1 MTAATAA
8 RPRSATV
15 VPAVSVASAGTVDP
29 VARDSPSALTPP
41 ARTVVPVV
49 PAVPAEMAEVR
60 ILARPVL
67 VATVATVATVVL
79 VDSLPEVVLPA
90 LPVQVA
96 SVVKAATVETPRQVR
111 PVSAVWAEAALVPQ
125 RPVPLLV
132 AAVATAVRAPR
143 AKPAPAE
150 PAARPV
156 PPGPARQRPR
166 EVRVVPEAPA
176 RQATVATVVSAE
188 TRWSMASA
196 VAWQQEAVVATAA
209 RSPAALAGTVD
220 SPLPLAVAL
229 KHPGLSVHR
238 REGRTLR
245 RSTPPA
251 KLEEARCC
259 RQPTE
264 PMASVPLVT
273 EVEWVDLGRRASFVS
288 HRLVGWIY
296 WDPRA
301 IELNAAL
308 GIPNGLG
315 YYVTSRAAPLL
326 PAGADVVSATFY
338 SISPSAIRFA
348 VDLAAQHTDWRS
360 IYDARNQAVGEG
372 LRAFVPEI
380 CDALSALGPN
390 FWRAADEIP
399 ESGRPLFAA
408 HRSAPRVDDPLV
420 SAWLGVNCLR
430 EWRGDTHF
438 AILLS
443 EGIDRVQAGILHDAH
458 LNYGGWIPRSRG
470 ADDAALANAFA
481 ALEARGLATNG
492 VVNDAGLALR
502 DRIEDRTNEICVAMW
517 QVVGEEMTREFVELM
532 EPVGQRLLARIDET
546 AGPDWMP
553 AARER
558 RP

>member
-1 MTAATAA
+1 
-8 RPRSATV
+8 
-15 VPAVSVASAGTVDP
+15 
-29 VARDSPSALTPP
+29 
-41 ARTVVPVV
+41 
-49 PAVPAEMAEVR
+49 
-60 ILARPVL
+60 
-67 VATVATVATVVL
+67 
-79 VDSLPEVVLPA
+79 
-90 LPVQVA
+90 
-96 SVVKAATVETPRQVR
+96 
-111 PVSAVWAEAALVPQ
+111 
-125 RPVPLLV
+125 
-132 AAVATAVRAPR
+132 
-143 AKPAPAE
+143 
-150 PAARPV
+150 
-156 PPGPARQRPR
+156 
-166 EVRVVPEAPA
+166 
-176 RQATVATVVSAE
+176 
-188 TRWSMASA
+188 
-196 VAWQQEAVVATAA
+196 
-209 RSPAALAGTVD
+209 
-220 SPLPLAVAL
+220 
-229 KHPGLSVHR
+229 
-238 REGRTLR
+238 
-245 RSTPPA
+245 
-251 KLEEARCC
+251 
-259 RQPTE
+259 
-264 PMASVPLVT
+264 MASVALVT
-273 EVEWVDLGRRASFVS
+273 ELDCIDLGRRASFAS

-338 SISPSAIRFA
+338 SIHPGAIRFA
-348 VDLAAQHTDWRS
+348 VDLAAQHTDWMS
-360 IYDARNQAVGEG
+360 IYNTRNQAVGEG

-380 CDALSALGPN
+380 CDALSALGPK

-470 ADDAALANAFA
+470 ADDAALATAFA
-481 ALEARGLATNG
+481 DLEARGLATNG
-492 VVNDAGLALR
+492 VVNAAGLALR

-517 QVVGEEMTREFVELM
+517 QAVGEEATREFVELV